1 MKKILKNNSAFTLV
15 ELMVA
20 IAIITTSM
28 VAIFSLIIQNIQVQK
43 VNKDIFTASMLAQE
57 GVELVRSVRDE
68 NWLTEAD
75 GVWDGI
81 DEADDTFSIDYNFNI
96 NRTPNTP
103 SDVGARLYL
112 NGNNFYDH
120 TAVDG
125 TPTQFYRLITITPS
139 GVDTDRDG
147 NDDFVSVSSKVQWMR
162 NGNPKSYIAET
173 LLYDWR

>member
-20 IAIITTSM
+20 IAIISTSM

-43 VNKDIFTASMLAQE
+43 VNKDTLTASMLAQE

-68 NWLTEAD
+68 NWLTPLAE
-75 GVWDGI
+75 VWDGI
-81 DEADDTFSIDYNFNI
+81 DEVDNTFSIDFNFAIDRVPNI
-96 NRTPNTP
+96 PTD
-103 SDVGARLYL
+103 SGARLYL

-120 TAVDG
+120 TVVGG
-125 TPTQFYRLITITPS
+125 TPTQFYRLITIAPS
-139 GVDTDRDG
+139 GLDTDGDG
-147 NDDFVSVSSKVQWMR
+147 NDDYMSVSSQVQWMR
-162 NGNPKSYIAET
+162 NGHPKNYVAET